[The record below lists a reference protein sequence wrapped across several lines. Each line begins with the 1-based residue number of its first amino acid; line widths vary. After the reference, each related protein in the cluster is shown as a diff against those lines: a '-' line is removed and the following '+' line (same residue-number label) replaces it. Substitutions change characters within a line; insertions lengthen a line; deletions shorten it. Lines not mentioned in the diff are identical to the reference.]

1 MFDFLKK
8 LKKECVSTCEQLEKV
23 EEEIK
28 EPVKQ
33 QKSITAVIDGLL
45 YDTSKATKILEYYD
59 VIGCGTYWIN
69 KTLYITNSKRFFY
82 TDNWGTLRKL
92 SDDKAKTIL
101 SKYPDKYQEIFGKV
115 EEA

>member
-1 MFDFLKK
+1 MFDFLKIF
-8 LKKECVSTCEQLEKV
+8 KKECISTYEKLEKA
-23 EEEIK
+23 ESEIE
-28 EPVKQ
+28 EPVKAEQ
-33 QKSITAVIDGLL
+33 PISAVIDGLL

-92 SDDKAKTIL
+92 SDDEAKTIL

>member
-8 LKKECVSTCEQLEKV
+8 FKKECASTCEQLEKE

-92 SDDKAKTIL
+92 SDDEAKTIL

>member
-8 LKKECVSTCEQLEKV
+8 LKKECVNTYEQLEKA
-23 EEEIK
+23 EPETK
-28 EPVKQ
+28 EPVKTE
-33 QKSITAVIDGLL
+33 KPITAVIDGLL
-45 YDTSKATKILEYYD
+45 YDASKATKILEYYD

-92 SDDKAKTIL
+92 SDDEAKTIL

>member
-8 LKKECVSTCEQLEKV
+8 IKKECVNTCEQLEKA

-69 KTLYITNSKRFFY
+69 KTLYITNSKRFFC
-82 TDNWGTLRKL
+82 TDNLGTLSKL
-92 SDDKAKTIL
+92 SDDEVKTIL
-101 SKYPDKYQEIFGKV
+101 SEYPDKYQEIFGKI
-115 EEA
+115 EDA